1 MSRRSRQGVSNLRPQ
16 RALWEP
22 MPKVLVIEEQP
33 SVVALMRYH
42 LEDAGIGAHFAA
54 TLEEGW
60 KELNEQVPDA
70 AVVDLRLTGANGWR
84 FVERLRHESQFKDLP
99 VMVLADAVDGETNRQ
114 ATELDCQV
122 LSKPFAASALMTKID
137 LLLHQEA
144 RTPEPSSDGRRKK
157 VLPVEVLL
165 LLDRYQIEGTVY
177 LPPEAARFSDAWEHL
192 ISDQRAF
199 FPVTDAK
206 ITRQQD
212 GHMIAAAVFMQVR
225 KSEVRGAFPLDL
237 PVE

>member
-1 MSRRSRQGVSNLRPQ
+1 
-16 RALWEP
+16 

-54 TLEEGW
+54 NLDEGW
-60 KELNEQVPDA
+60 RELNEHGPDA

-84 FVERLRHESQFKDLP
+84 FVERLRQEAQFKELP
-99 VMVLADAVDGETNRQ
+99 VMVLADEVDEETNRQ
-114 ATELDCQV
+114 AEELGCQV
-122 LSKPFAASALMTKID
+122 LAKPFAASALMTKID

-144 RTPEPSSDGRRKK
+144 RATTEPSTNGRKRK

-177 LPPEAARFSDAWEHL
+177 LPPEATRFSDAWEHL
-192 ISDQRAF
+192 INDERAF

-212 GHMIAAAVFMQVR
+212 GHMVAAAVFMQVR
-225 KSEVRGAFPLDL
+225 KAEVRGAFPLDL

>member
-1 MSRRSRQGVSNLRPQ
+1 MS
-16 RALWEP
+16 
-22 MPKVLVIEEQP
+22 KVLVIEEQP

-42 LEDAGIGAHFAA
+42 LEDAGIAATFAA
-54 TLEEGW
+54 NLDEGW
-60 KELNEQVPDA
+60 RELNEQGPDA

-84 FVERLRHESQFKDLP
+84 FVERLRQDPQFKQLP
-99 VMVLADAVDGETNRQ
+99 VMVLADEMSEETSRQ
-114 ATELDCQV
+114 ADELDCQI
-122 LSKPFAASALMTKID
+122 LAKPFAASALMTKID

-144 RTPEPSSDGRRKK
+144 STAAEPSTDGRKRK

-177 LPPEAARFSDAWEHL
+177 LPPEATRFSDAWEHL
-192 ISDQRAF
+192 ISDDRAF

>member
-1 MSRRSRQGVSNLRPQ
+1 
-16 RALWEP
+16 
-22 MPKVLVIEEQP
+22 MPKIVVIEEQP

-54 TLEEGW
+54 SLDEGW
-60 KELNEQVPDA
+60 KELNEHSPDA
-70 AVVDLRLTGANGWR
+70 VVVDLRLTGANGWR
-84 FVERLRHESQFKDLP
+84 FVERLRQESQFKELP
-99 VMVLADAVDGETNRQ
+99 VMVLADEVDEETTRQ
-114 ATELDCQV
+114 ATDLDCQV
-122 LSKPFAASALMTKID
+122 LTKPFAASALMTKID

-144 RTPEPSSDGRRKK
+144 RAADPTADGRKKK

-177 LPPEAARFSDAWEHL
+177 LPPEATRFSDAWEHL
-192 ISDQRAF
+192 INDERAF

-212 GHMIAAAVFMQVR
+212 GHMVAAAVFMQVR
-225 KSEVRGAFPLDL
+225 KSEIRGAFPLDL